1 MIRKNIDREWEFIK
15 GIPESGFMS
24 MFNKPETRIV
34 NIPHD
39 FQIESDVT
47 PEAPGGRDTGYYSGG
62 IGTYTKYLDIPSD
75 YEGKRI
81 MLEFDGAYMNTT
93 VGINGQIIMRHNYGY
108 TPFHADLTPYI
119 RAGKKNRI
127 TVTVNNSMQ
136 PNSRWYTGAGLYRHV
151 DLLVSDP
158 IHISPWGIFAYN
170 SHITDG
176 NAFVYVET
184 TVENHTARDV
194 SVWVDT
200 VISAEGKDSAKGR
213 AKVYVPAG
221 DKATARV
228 LIPVMD
234 ARLWDID
241 DPFLYTVKSVI
252 SDGNGELDSHC
263 VDFGIRTISVDTVN
277 GFMLNGRSLK
287 LKGGCIHHDNG
298 ILGAEAHFDC
308 EYRKVKIHKENGYN
322 ALRTAH
328 NPPSRDLLKAC
339 DMLGVLVLDE
349 AFDCWYNSKNI
360 NDYGLF
366 FENDWEKDMEAFI
379 LRDRNHPSVIMWST
393 GNEIIERN
401 GISKGHLIAG
411 MLAAKV
417 RSLDPTRPVTNGV
430 CSLWNGLE
438 DEDMAKIMEEMRK
451 SLAGEASAQNADSS
465 LGDKMW
471 GDYTEAF
478 NSVLDVVGYN
488 YLHHRYSKDGEQFPN
503 RIICGTESWPNTFD
517 NVWRETLRL
526 PHVIGDF
533 TWTSYD
539 YIGEAAIGNSRFV
552 DKSADTSAMR
562 FVSNSSPYP
571 WRLANCGDF
580 DILGHPRPQLAFRK
594 VVWGS
599 EETYLFT
606 QDPKYFDLTEVVS
619 MWGFEDIH
627 CSWTWAGAEGKPIR
641 VTVFSEAEEVELF
654 INGKSVGRKSAGE
667 ANRYRAVFETTY
679 MPGSIEAVSYKDG
692 KEISRTQLKTVG
704 APARV
709 SLYPERM
716 EIASGGESLCYV
728 KVAVEDADGNHV
740 PDAAIKLQAEVT
752 GAAELA
758 GFGSANPV
766 TEENYTTGIF
776 TTFNGLAQA
785 VLRSGTAAG
794 KAELKVSSE
803 LGEST
808 VTIDVI

>member
-1 MIRKNIDREWEFIK
+1 MIRKNIDREWEFVN
-15 GIPESGFMS
+15 GVPSGGLMS
-24 MFNKPETRIV
+24 MFNKQEARII
-34 NIPHD
+34 NLPHD
-39 FQIESDVT
+39 FQVESDVT

-93 VGINGQIIMRHNYGY
+93 VDINGQTIMRHNYGY
-108 TPFHADLTPYI
+108 TPFHADLTQYI
-119 RAGKKNRI
+119 RPGKKNRI

-151 DLLVSDP
+151 DMLVSGP
-158 IHISPWGIFAYN
+158 IHISPWGIFAYT

-176 NAFVYVET
+176 NAFVHVET
-184 TVENHTARDV
+184 TVENHTAKDV
-194 SVWVDT
+194 SVWVDS
-200 VISAEGKDSAKGR
+200 VISADGKDPAKGR
-213 AKVYVPAG
+213 TKVYVPAG
-221 DKATARV
+221 GKAIARV

-252 SDGNGELDSHC
+252 NDGSEELDGHN
-263 VDFGIRTISVDTVN
+263 VDFGIRAISVDTIN

-298 ILGAEAHFDC
+298 ILGAEAHYDS
-308 EYRKVKIHKENGYN
+308 EYRKVKIHRENGYN

-339 DMLGVLVLDE
+339 DRLGVLVLNE
-349 AFDCWYNSKNI
+349 AFDGWYNSKNI

-379 LRDRNHPSVIMWST
+379 LRDRNHPSIIMWST
-393 GNEIIERN
+393 GNEVVERT
-401 GISKGHLIAG
+401 GISKGHLIASK
-411 MLAAKV
+411 LAAKV

-438 DEDMAKIMEEMRK
+438 DEDMAKMMEQIRK
-451 SLAGEASAQNADSS
+451 SLAGGASAQNADT
-465 LGDKMW
+465 LFGDKMW
-471 GDYTEAF
+471 GDYTEVF

-488 YLHHRYSKDGEQFPN
+488 YLHNRYQKDGEQFPN
-503 RIICGTESWPNTFD
+503 RIICGTESWPNTYD
-517 NVWRETLRL
+517 IVWRETSCL

-539 YIGEAAIGNSRFV
+539 YIGEAGIGKTRFV
-552 DKSADTSAMR
+552 DKATDTSAMR
-562 FVSNSSPYP
+562 FTSNDSPYP
-571 WRLANCGDF
+571 WRLAYCGDF

-606 QDPKYFDLTEVVS
+606 QDPKYFDMAEVIN
-619 MWGFEDIH
+619 MWGFEDIRS
-627 CSWTWAGAEGKPIR
+627 SWTWTGAEGKPIR
-641 VTVFSEAEEVELF
+641 VTVFSGADEVELF
-654 INGKSVGRKSAGE
+654 VNGKSVGRKSAGE
-667 ANRYRAVFETTY
+667 ANHCRAVFETNY
-679 MPGSIEAVSYKDG
+679 NPGSIEAVSCKDG
-692 KEISRTQLKTVG
+692 KEISRALLRTVG
-704 APARV
+704 APAKV

-716 EIASGGESLCYV
+716 QIAADGESLCYV
-728 KVAVEDADGNHV
+728 KVVIEDVDGNLV
-740 PDAAIKLQAEVT
+740 PGAAIKLKAEVA

-758 GFGSANPV
+758 GFGSANPI
-766 TEENYTTGIF
+766 TDENYTTGSF
-776 TTFNGLAQA
+776 TSFDGIAQA
-785 VLRSGTAAG
+785 VLRSGFDTG
-794 KAELKVSSE
+794 KATLKVSSE
-803 LGEST
+803 FGEAS